1 MSPHL
6 LAEHLID
13 GSFRR
18 LKGPDHSIVLSF
30 SISCRF
36 SLSNCFP
43 PHSHVIAHSVRSSL
57 AFWSLSDST
66 SFPCSTH
73 LVLSLSHSPIF
84 GPRCINNSYFC
95 MDFLTWEL
103 STRAIRVIMLHLWH
117 TLSHMR
123 MHAHTHTVKHKWT
136 RVHTFS
142 DAREGSQVL
151 KSRFWSHECS
161 KKDNQKQW
169 WWINEQRNSVLD

>member
-30 SISCRF
+30 SISCRL
-36 SLSNCFP
+36 SLSHCFP
-43 PHSHVIAHSVRSSL
+43 PRSHVIAHSVRSSL
-57 AFWSLSDST
+57 AFWSSQTLPPFLALHILFSLCLILLFLVPAT
-66 SFPCSTH
+66 SIIH
-73 LVLSLSHSPIF
+73 IF
-84 GPRCINNSYFC
+84 AWTFWLESYQQ
-95 MDFLTWEL
+95 EL
-103 STRAIRVIMLHLWH
+103 SGSSCYTCDIRCPTWGCMH
-117 TLSHMR
+117 T
-123 MHAHTHTVKHKWT
+123 HTHTVKHKWT
-136 RVHTFS
+136 IVHTFS

-169 WWINEQRNSVLD
+169 W